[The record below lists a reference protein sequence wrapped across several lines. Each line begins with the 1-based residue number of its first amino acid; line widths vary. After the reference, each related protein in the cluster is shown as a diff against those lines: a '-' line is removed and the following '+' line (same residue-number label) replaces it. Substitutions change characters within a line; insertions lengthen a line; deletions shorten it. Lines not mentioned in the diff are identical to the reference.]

1 MKIRVYGKINLSLN
15 VLTKEIDGYHQLDM
29 VNQSVSVFD
38 EIELAPRV
46 DKLCR
51 VRCDKDIGVI
61 NTALTSASAFVKRF
75 GTNGYD
81 IFIKKGIP
89 MKGGLGGSS
98 ADAAGILAALSKIH
112 GVDAVSAGEIADAVG
127 SDVKYMMEGGLARVR
142 GTGGDVEKIDSGA
155 VNYFVLIV
163 PPFGMSTQRV
173 FAAFDEKPDFG
184 WADNDRLIDAV
195 INEDVAAM
203 KMNMRNGLQSTA
215 FRLDKRL
222 GDLYDAVRGRCF
234 VQMTGSGSCL
244 FAVADG
250 AADAAYTAER
260 LKKEGIRAV
269 AVESRGY
276 GIEFL

>member
-98 ADAAGILAALSKIH
+98 ADAAGTKF
-112 GVDAVSAGEIADAVG
+112 
-127 SDVKYMMEGGLARVR
+127 M
-142 GTGGDVEKIDSGA
+142 
-155 VNYFVLIV
+155 
-163 PPFGMSTQRV
+163 
-173 FAAFDEKPDFG
+173 
-184 WADNDRLIDAV
+184 
-195 INEDVAAM
+195 
-203 KMNMRNGLQSTA
+203 QSTISA
-215 FRLDKRL
+215 LLEAVMSATAVYVTGHIFLRLLEREGERINLQNLIRLRREGRLAIGKDILLKVPAEVVKR
-222 GDLYDAVRGRCF
+222 AAGR
-234 VQMTGSGSCL
+234 VISSAL
-244 FAVADG
+244 FLDPG
-250 AADAAYTAER
+250 N
-260 LKKEGIRAV
+260 
-269 AVESRGY
+269 
-276 GIEFL
+276 